1 MLCKSKYN
9 AYLVCCIVKWQTIQ
23 HIRSVASWVVSY
35 LPIAIGL
42 YTALG
47 GTYSGS
53 YSVTSVVLSPQTKN
67 SDKESYVRR
76 KIQAL
81 TIRVVNLVRHIIL
94 KSQIHTLTQWGR
106 LEFVCKD
113 RPFLLFFNMLYPRYD
128 AKEPD
133 MFNS

>member
-1 MLCKSKYN
+1 MLCILKNNLYLSHVSIWLSSKN
-9 AYLVCCIVKWQTIQ
+9 ISFALSWMVNIFLPKAMLI
-23 HIRSVASWVVSY
+23 HSVQRQG
-35 LPIAIGL
+35 I
-42 YTALG
+42 
-47 GTYSGS
+47 SGS

-133 MFNS
+133 MFNR